1 MKLPD
6 KLYDVLKWVALIC
19 LPAFAVFYGVLADT
33 WHLPYVQEIVITIN
47 AVGTLIGALIGVSTI
62 SYKKDSK

>member
-6 KLYDVLKWVALIC
+6 KLYDVLKWIALIC
-19 LPAFAVFYGVLADT
+19 LPAIAVFYGVLADT

-47 AVGTLIGALIGVSTI
+47 AVGALIGALIGVSTLN
-62 SYKKDSK
+62 YNKENK